1 MGPRSVSS
9 IVARP
14 SSNVIRFSDQRD
26 MKTPIQSVERECRQ
40 WAEGEDLNCLGR
52 TGLVGE
58 FKSFRHQ
65 GVSELLARRPE

>member
-1 MGPRSVSS
+1 
-9 IVARP
+9 
-14 SSNVIRFSDQRD
+14 